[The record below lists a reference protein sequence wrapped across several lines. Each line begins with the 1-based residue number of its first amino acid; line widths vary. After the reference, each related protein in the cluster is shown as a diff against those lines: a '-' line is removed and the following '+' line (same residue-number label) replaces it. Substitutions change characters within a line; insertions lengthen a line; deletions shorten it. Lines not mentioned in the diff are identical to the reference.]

1 MNLTT
6 IQNAM
11 REQRI
16 DAWLVYDFRGN
27 NSILPMLVPS
37 PSGKRTTTRRAAC
50 FIPVKGDA
58 TLITHGLDASQFEAL
73 PRGISRHVY
82 LSWVDLRATLE
93 KLLLGRARVAME
105 YSPGCSLPVVSMVDA
120 GTIELVRSMG
130 VEVVSSAELIQACVA
145 VWSEE
150 AVRHHATASQQT
162 GEIVKGAF
170 AFIAERLR
178 GGGGGGGGKVNE
190 YEVQQHIMA
199 RFASL
204 GLETPDG
211 PIVAVNAHAGD
222 PHFEVSAT
230 VPSPITPGDWVLIDL
245 WARRPG
251 DDNIFSDI
259 TWTGYVPRNATDKP
273 SERHRKVYDTVNAAR
288 DASVKLAQESWK
300 RGEKVQG
307 WQLDDAA
314 RNVLIAAGFPE
325 YIRHRT
331 GHSLSPGPKVHG
343 VGMNLDNLETH
354 DTREMTPGIGFT
366 IEPGLYLPDFGV
378 RSEINMYVHP
388 KDGPVITSSVQ
399 NDVVMIL

>member
-6 IQNAM
+6 IQTAM

-16 DAWLVYDFRGN
+16 DAWLIYDFRGS

-37 PSGKRTTTRRAAC
+37 ESGKRNTTRRAAC
-50 FIPVKGDA
+50 LIPSNGDA
-58 TLITHGLDASQFEAL
+58 TVIAHGLDAAQFEKL
-73 PRGISRHVY
+73 PEGFSRHVY
-82 LSWVDLRATLE
+82 LSWVDLRGTLE
-93 KLLLGRARVAME
+93 ALLLGRTRIAME

-120 GTIELVRSMG
+120 GTVELVRSMG

-145 VWSEE
+145 VWSEA
-150 AVRHHATASQQT
+150 AVREHAIASQQT

-178 GGGGGGGGKVNE
+178 SEGGKVSE
-190 YEVQQHIMA
+190 YEVQQHIMS
-199 RFASL
+199 RFAAL

-211 PIVAVNAHAGD
+211 PIVAANAHAGD

-230 VPSPITPGDWVLIDL
+230 APSQIAPGDWVLIDL

-259 TWTGYVPRNATDKP
+259 TWTGYVPKNAGDTP
-273 SERHRKVYDTVNAAR
+273 SPRHRKVYDTVNAAR
-288 DASVKLAQESWK
+288 DASVKLAQQSWAK
-300 RGEKVQG
+300 GEKVQG

-314 RNVLIAAGFPE
+314 RNVLINAGFPE
-325 YIRHRT
+325 YVRHRT
-331 GHSLSPGPKVHG
+331 GHSLSPGQKVHG

-354 DTREMTPGIGFT
+354 DTREMTAGIGFT

-388 KDGPVITSSVQ
+388 TEGPIITSCVQ
-399 NDVVMIL
+399 TDIVMIR

>member
-1 MNLTT
+1 MNISA

-11 REQRI
+11 RKQGI
-16 DAWLVYDFRGN
+16 DAWLVYDFRGS
-27 NSILPMLVPS
+27 NSILPMLAPP

-50 FIPVKGDA
+50 MIPAQGEA
-58 TLITHGLDASQFEAL
+58 TLLAHGLDASQFETL
-73 PRGISRHVY
+73 PDGMTRKVY
-82 LSWVDLRATLE
+82 LSWGDFRRILE
-93 KLLLGRARVAME
+93 EFLLGRSRVAME

-120 GTIELVRSMG
+120 GTVELVRSMG
-130 VEVVSSAELIQACVA
+130 VEVVSSAGLIQACVA

-150 AVRHHATASQQT
+150 AVREHATASRQT

-170 AFIAERLR
+170 AYIAERLR
-178 GGGGGGGGKVNE
+178 SGAGVNE
-190 YEVQQHIMA
+190 YEVQQHIMG
-199 RFASL
+199 RFAAL

-211 PIVAVNAHAGD
+211 PIVAANAHAGD

-230 VPSPITPGDWVLIDL
+230 NPSVIKPGDWVLIDL

-251 DDNIFSDI
+251 DENIFSDI
-259 TWTGYVPRNATDKP
+259 TWTGYVPRNAGDVP
-273 SERHRKVYDTVNAAR
+273 SDRHRRVYDTVNAAR
-288 DASVKLAQESWK
+288 DAAVELAQSSWK
-300 RGEKVQG
+300 KGERVQG

-314 RNVLIAAGFPE
+314 RNVLIRAGFPE

-388 KDGPVITSSVQ
+388 SSGPIITSSVQ
-399 NDVVMIL
+399 TGIVMIR